1 MDGVN
6 HFGKNDYLLEY
17 GSLSCTYK
25 FLGRYIYLMEYL
37 GKKKQKINRKM
48 KFQCIYNILFGE
60 RKGQKTSYTTVMP
73 LRSSDF

>member
-25 FLGRYIYLMEYL
+25 FLGRYIYIFNGIPE
-37 GKKKQKINRKM
+37 KKTENK
-48 KFQCIYNILFGE
+48 
-60 RKGQKTSYTTVMP
+60 
-73 LRSSDF
+73 